1 MNRTDRLYALAEE
14 LRLTGERGCTAEF
27 LATRFEVSTRTVK
40 RDVSALQQ
48 AGLPIASIA
57 GRGGGYRLI
66 HTGPTSRPLTFTPA
80 EAAAVAIALGTQP
93 DLPYATDGAAALT
106 KILRAMDHSQRSK
119 AKELLGRV
127 WTTRNPTRSR
137 AARTVDVAIQRRVVV
152 RITYLGSNGKTTH
165 RRVDPIHFA
174 HTNGHWY
181 LLAYCHLRKGGR
193 WFRLDRISNA
203 QLTRDEAPDHDV
215 REVIGMPPP
224 EAHPVPLT

>member
-1 MNRTDRLYALAEE
+1 MNRTDRLYAMAEE
-14 LRLTGERGCTAEF
+14 LRLVGDTGCSADF
-27 LATRFEVSTRTVK
+27 LSRRFEVSVRTVK

-48 AGLPIASIA
+48 AGLPVASIA

-66 HTGPTSRPLTFTPA
+66 NTGAPSRPLTFTPG
-80 EAAAVAIALGTQP
+80 EAAAIAIALGTQP

-106 KILRAMDHSQRSK
+106 KILRAMSHSQRSA

-127 WTTRNPTRSR
+127 WTTRKPSRSR
-137 AARTVDVAIQRRVVV
+137 AARTIDLAIQLRVVV

-174 HTNGHWY
+174 NTNGHWY
-181 LLAYCHLRKGGR
+181 LLAYCHSRKGGR

-203 QLTRDEAPDHDV
+203 QLTREQAPNHDV
-215 REVIGMPPP
+215 REVIGTPPP
-224 EAHPVPLT
+224 EAHPVTLN